1 MMADLEIAE
10 MGERL
15 AQTPHRLAAAAAGKS
30 PAELAATPADDEWS
44 ALAILAHLRAS
55 DDILAPRL
63 IMMLVRDEPP
73 LPSYDERRW
82 ADVAGYAE
90 HEYQE
95 LLAGFTFKRAELIH
109 ALRRLSPSDWQRGG
123 THDERGRI
131 TLLDILRHLVD
142 HEDEHCRQIETL
154 LASP

>member
-1 MMADLEIAE
+1 MAEHDVSALV
-10 MGERL
+10 ERL
-15 AQTPHRLAAAAAGKS
+15 AQTPHRLAAAAAGKR
-30 PAELAATPADDEWS
+30 PAELAATPANDEWS

-63 IMMLVRDEPP
+63 MMMLVRDEPP

-82 ADVAGYAE
+82 ADVMGYAE
-90 HEYQE
+90 HEFQE
-95 LLAGFTFKRAELIH
+95 LPAAFTFKRAELVR

-123 THDERGRI
+123 IHDEHGRI
-131 TLLDILRHLVD
+131 TLLDMLRHLVD

-154 LASP
+154 LTAR